1 MMVSYNSVAS
11 PAASAGKKMARF
23 PSSWQHI
30 HVNSLNLLSSY
41 IGGKM
46 CVFVFIPL
54 STKIKLPLYKTD
66 SEWEE
71 SMVNSKCVRL
81 C

>member
-1 MMVSYNSVAS
+1 
-11 PAASAGKKMARF
+11 
-23 PSSWQHI
+23 
-30 HVNSLNLLSSY
+30 
-41 IGGKM
+41 M
-46 CVFVFIPL
+46 CVFVFTPL